1 LELKGITFNS
11 RAEEKGGHMEGQKQ
25 RHSKH
30 RQAEYNRLRKK
41 TRENEFV
48 EKLEREFEF
57 SRRVSRGVLEVVE
70 EMFFDNREIGAG
82 QIEYTCVSASEGP
95 GKTIDEMKKVGIKL
109 TKELTSDQDIEG
121 RLGES
126 AKRKVQILRM
136 TEEAY
141 DQEGLLTQ
149 EDLGRILGVS
159 SRTIRRDV
167 EELMEKKVKLYLR
180 GLQRDIGK
188 GISHKVW
195 IVGLYLQWKTYS
207 EIERITGHSV
217 GAIKAYLNDFSRV
230 LMARARGIRSAKE
243 IGFYIGRTERLVNE
257 YLHLITEAERDGQQ
271 RKRIESINTQMRHL
285 ERKIPLKKGDF
296 GMVWRLV

>member
-1 LELKGITFNS
+1 MKKQKERYS
-11 RAEEKGGHMEGQKQ
+11 R
-25 RHSKH
+25 H

-41 TRENEFV
+41 TREHEFV

-82 QIEYTCVSASEGP
+82 QIEYTCVSAREGP
-95 GKTIDEMKKVGIKL
+95 GKAIDELEKVCVKL
-109 TKELTSDQDIEG
+109 TKELTSDRDVQA

-126 AKRKVQILRM
+126 AMRKVQILRM

-141 DQEGLLTQ
+141 EQEGLLTQ

-159 SRTIRRDV
+159 SRTIRRDL
-167 EELMEKKVKLYLR
+167 EELMEKRIKLYLR

-217 GAIKAYLNDFSRV
+217 GAIKTYLNDFSRV
-230 LMARARGIRSAKE
+230 LMAKERGIRSAKE
-243 IGFYIGRTERLVNE
+243 IGFYINRTESLVNE
-257 YLHLITEAERDGQQ
+257 YLQLISEAEKDNQQ
-271 RKRIESINTQMRHL
+271 KKRIESIKAQMRYL